1 MDFLNEINEKTIV
14 VCPSSLKT
22 KILNEIEKYNRLINI
37 KLYSLEELKRI
48 VYFDYD
54 VDAILYLMN
63 KYNYSYDIAK
73 YYINNMYYVEDKKYD
88 DEKLNYLVKL
98 KKELID
104 NKLLSFNNLFLSSYK
119 DTPFIIFGYNY
130 IDSFNKKLLSNFK
143 YKIIERVELN
153 RNNKVY
159 KFNNLEDE
167 VLFVINEIVTLINNG
182 VDINNIYLLNL
193 DSNYIPVV
201 TRLFDMFKI
210 PIDISNSSNLLSTI
224 IGNKTFNHL
233 EESKSFEE
241 TLEYLNS
248 FNNDKNQKIINS
260 ILSVLNKYY
269 DLDYHF
275 EILLSAIKHDL
286 ENTSINNKILKNTVK
301 VGDLSNYH
309 FDSNDYVF
317 LLGFNQGSIPKVV
330 KDEDYINDKEK
341 ELLGIDPT
349 YVINKLEKEATISN
363 INRIKNITISYKTN
377 YQDKEFYPSNL
388 IDDTYKVIDNYELK
402 TDNSLI
408 YSKIKLVKML
418 DNLIKYDENNKDLPK
433 YYNSINV
440 SYMNFDNKFSGIKKN
455 SLYNY
460 LDNKLTLSYSTID
473 TFYKCQFRY
482 YIDNILKLNKF
493 EESFEIFIGK
503 LFHDVLS
510 HVYDKDFD
518 FESSYNNY
526 LKDKELNDKDKFY
539 VDKLKKELL
548 IVCDYLKEFNE
559 DTELV
564 DVFTEKNIRI
574 DKSTDINVV
583 FKGIVDKI
591 MYKKY
596 DDKTLVSIIDYKTGN
611 TDIDIYNSVYGIG
624 MQLIVYL
631 YLISKSGL
639 FEDYFCVGFYL
650 QKILNNEINID
661 RDKSYLDL
669 KKENLVLYGYSTDDK
684 ESISKF
690 DKTYVKSKYIKSMR
704 VNKDGN
710 LGSKNTLN
718 EDTMHKLE
726 KLVDRKIDEARDKIL
741 EGDFSI
747 NPKSIDNE
755 LVGCK
760 YCKYND
766 LCFRKNEDIINL
778 KKYTD
783 LSFLEEGDIND

>member
-119 DTPFIIFGYNY
+119 DTPFIIFGYDY

-210 PIDISNSSNLLSTI
+210 PIDIDNSSNLLSTV
-224 IGNKTFNHL
+224 IGNKTFKHL

-241 TLEYLNS
+241 TVEYLNS

-260 ILSVLNKYY
+260 ILSILNKYY
-269 DLDYHF
+269 DIDYPF
-275 EILLSAIKHDL
+275 EVLLSAIKHDL
-286 ENTSINNKILKNTVK
+286 ENTSINNKILKNTIK

-309 FDSNDYVF
+309 FDTNDYVF

-418 DNLIKYDENNKDLPK
+418 DNLIKYDESNKDLPK

-440 SYMNFDNKFSGIKKN
+440 SYMNFDNKFKGIKKDL
-455 SLYNY
+455 LYKH

-526 LKDKELNDKDKFY
+526 LKGKELNDKDKFY

-639 FEDYFCVGFYL
+639 FEVYFCVGFYL